1 MSQLNNFN
9 YAIMKLAIDLGGT
22 NIRIAQVENQTI
34 LNKKSIPCL
43 SAGTEEE
50 VLSQI
55 YKLIDNMLDSKVTG
69 IGIGVPSV
77 VDHQKGIV
85 YNVANIPSWK
95 EVHLKHILQSKYQL
109 PVSVN
114 NDANC
119 FALGEKLYGQGKLF
133 SNLIGITLGT
143 GVGAGIIINNSL
155 YCGENTGA
163 GEIGS
168 LSYLNKDFEYYCSSN
183 FFTDFHSTTGKEAYD
198 KALAGDAT
206 AIDIWNEFGG
216 HLGNL
221 VKAILFT
228 YDPTAVIFGGS
239 ISSAFPFFIQSLKKN
254 ILDFP
259 YEKTLKSVHL
269 LCTENPDISI
279 LGAAAL

>member
-1 MSQLNNFN
+1 
-9 YAIMKLAIDLGGT
+9 MKLAIDLGGT
-22 NIRIAQVENQTI
+22 NIRIAQVENQMI
-34 LNKKSIPCL
+34 LKKKSIPCL

-55 YKLIDNMLDSKVTG
+55 YKLIDNMHAPNVTG

-77 VDHQKGIV
+77 VNHQEGIV

-95 EVHLKHILQSKYQL
+95 EVHLKHILESRYNL
-109 PVSVN
+109 PVAVN

-119 FALGEKLYGQGKLF
+119 FALGEKLYGQGKPF

-143 GVGAGIIINNSL
+143 GVGAGIIIDNEL

-168 LSYLNKDFEYYCSSN
+168 LSYMDRDFEYYCSSS
-183 FFTDFHSTTGKEAYD
+183 FFTDFHTTGKDTYD
-198 KALAGDAT
+198 KALAGDDD
-206 AIDIWNEFGG
+206 AIAIWNEFGK

-221 VKAILFT
+221 VKAVLFT
-228 YDPTAVIFGGS
+228 YDPTAIIFGGS
-239 ISSAFPFFIQSLKKN
+239 ISSAFPFFIESLKKN
-254 ILDFP
+254 ISDFP

-279 LGAAAL
+279 LGASAL